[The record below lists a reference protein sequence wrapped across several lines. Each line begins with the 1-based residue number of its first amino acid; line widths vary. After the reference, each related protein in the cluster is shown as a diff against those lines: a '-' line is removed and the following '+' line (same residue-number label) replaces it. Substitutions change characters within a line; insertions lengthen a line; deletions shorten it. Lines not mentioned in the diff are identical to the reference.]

1 MHDGNR
7 GRASAQARG
16 EAPMGTGAPDRTPWR
31 SLRKSL
37 PGWTLSSSVGAASAA
52 RRRAASSLLS
62 RDTVPASVLVI
73 ADRLDIAALIGRC
86 LTGVGLRPL
95 VATDVR
101 QAGLLMA
108 RENPAAVVLDLAAPG
123 HCDAVL
129 QWLRRDPARQTIAV
143 VQVSALAR
151 NGGAPRGEMRADVR
165 VPKPFTPKQI
175 VDAVRTALARKL
187 ARERLA
193 PAAIAPSPTAPG
205 SAAI

>member
-1 MHDGNR
+1 MR
-7 GRASAQARG
+7 SADAEGGPRSDCMAFRPQVPGG
-16 EAPMGTGAPDRTPWR
+16 EAPFVGGRT
-31 SLRKSL
+31 
-37 PGWTLSSSVGAASAA
+37 AA
-52 RRRAASSLLS
+52 RQRDGPAPSLLS
-62 RDTVPASVLVI
+62 RHLVPASVLVI

-86 LTGVGLRPL
+86 LSGIGLRPL

-101 QAGLLMA
+101 QAGLLTA

-123 HCDAVL
+123 HCDAVI

-151 NGGAPRGEMRADVR
+151 NGGAPRGEIRADVR

-175 VDAVRTALARKL
+175 VDAVRTALARKV

-193 PAAIAPSPTAPG
+193 PATSLPSPSVASPIASG
-205 SAAI
+205 SATI